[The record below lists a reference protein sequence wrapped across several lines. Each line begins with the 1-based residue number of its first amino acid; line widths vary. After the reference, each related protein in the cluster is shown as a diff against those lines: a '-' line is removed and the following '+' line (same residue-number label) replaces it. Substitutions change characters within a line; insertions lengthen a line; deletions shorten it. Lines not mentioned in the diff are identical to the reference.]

1 MHELGNEGDDAALLA
16 ASTAGDRRAFAAL
29 YRRHLPAVLAVL
41 VAETQ
46 DRELAAELTAEV
58 FAAALLAAP
67 RYRPD
72 HSSALP
78 WLAGIARH
86 KARDSVRRG
95 RAEERARKR
104 LGIPREP
111 VEDRDLERVEE
122 LASQAGALLALLEQL
137 PPRQQVAL
145 RARVIEERS
154 YREIATATGSSEAA
168 VRQQVS
174 RALAWLRKHGRL
186 EEQ

>member
-1 MHELGNEGDDAALLA
+1 MCGFGDEGDDAALLA
-16 ASTAGDRRAFAAL
+16 AAAGGDRAAFAAF
-29 YRRHLPAVLAVL
+29 YRRHLPGVVGVL
-41 VAETQ
+41 VHETH
-46 DRELAAELTAEV
+46 DRELAAELAAEV
-58 FAAALLAAP
+58 FAAALVAAA
-67 RYRPD
+67 RYRPE
-72 HSSALP
+72 HATALP

-111 VEDRDLERVEE
+111 LEDGDLERVDE
-122 LASQAGALLALLEQL
+122 LAGQAGDLLALVDQL
-137 PPRQQVAL
+137 PTQQRVAL

-186 EEQ
+186 KDQ

>member
-1 MHELGNEGDDAALLA
+1 VHEFGNEGDDAALLA
-16 ASTAGDRRAFAAL
+16 ASANGDRGAFAAF
-29 YRRHLPAVLAVL
+29 YRRNLATVLAVL
-41 VAETQ
+41 VAETH

-67 RYRPD
+67 RYRPE
-72 HSSALP
+72 HPSALP

-111 VEDRDLERVEE
+111 VEDRDLERVDE
-122 LASQAGALLALLEQL
+122 LVSQAGDLLDLVEQL
-137 PPRQQVAL
+137 PARQQAAL
-145 RARVIEERS
+145 RARVIDERS

-174 RALAWLRKHGRL
+174 RALSWLRKHGRL

>member
-1 MHELGNEGDDAALLA
+1 MEELCDERNDGALLA
-16 ASTAGDRRAFAAL
+16 ASANGDRGAFAAF
-29 YRRHLPAVLAVL
+29 YRRHLAAVLAL
-41 VAETQ
+41 LLGETH

-58 FAAALLAAP
+58 FAAALLAAG
-67 RYRPD
+67 RYRPV
-72 HSSALP
+72 HPSALP

-95 RAEERARKR
+95 QAEKRARRR

-111 VEDRDLERVEE
+111 VEDRDLERVVE
-122 LASQAGALLALLEQL
+122 LASEAGDLLRILEQL
-137 PPRQQVAL
+137 PARQRVAL

-154 YREIATATGSSEAA
+154 YPEIATATGTSEAA